1 MSEHIDPI
9 FLVWARNAIRT
20 LQDSNLNDTLI
31 ACVVTE
37 IRSAAIHEERL
48 RQQRLQDT
56 NPPCHA
62 SHSSVARLLHDRCPR
77 ENTDEP

>member
-1 MSEHIDPI
+1 MTEHIDPI
-9 FLVWARNAIRT
+9 FLVWARGAIET
-20 LQDSNLNDTLI
+20 LQGSDLNDTLI

-48 RQQRLQDT
+48 RQQALQER

-77 ENTDEP
+77 EKDR

>member
-1 MSEHIDPI
+1 VSEHIDPI

-20 LQDSNLNDTLI
+20 LQDSDLNDTLI

-48 RQQRLQDT
+48 RQQRLQDA
-56 NPPCHA
+56 NPPHHA
-62 SHSSVARLLHDRCPR
+62 GHTEMAGLLADRCAR
-77 ENTDEP
+77 EDSD